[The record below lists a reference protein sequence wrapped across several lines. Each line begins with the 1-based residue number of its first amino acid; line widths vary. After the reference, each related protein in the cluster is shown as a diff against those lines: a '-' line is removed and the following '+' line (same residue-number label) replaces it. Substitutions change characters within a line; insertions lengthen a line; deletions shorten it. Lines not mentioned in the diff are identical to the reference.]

1 MSFNAAAQLY
11 AGIDQLKGDLVKARR
26 TGSTDSAATMPPDL
40 SPAVV
45 SLIDFSLVHDAE
57 QRPTAHELYSFVVA
71 MNDSAAQ
78 GGADES
84 TREFVEV
91 QDDEIARLRAQ
102 LAENVA
108 EIAAKDAQL
117 AEKDEQIAELTRRN
131 ESKRPRSAR
140 RLDEGLDE
148 ARTTP
153 PPTPPSAVGTPS
165 VRPRGRSVRWPRLYA
180 CSRAAAGRYPCI
192 IQQLAVSY
200 LPSRRIYLAR

>member
-1 MSFNAAAQLY
+1 MIEVTTSFNAAAQLY

-26 TGSTDSAATMPPDL
+26 TGSTDSAATMLPDL

-102 LAENVA
+102 LAAKDAQLAENVA
-108 EIAAKDAQL
+108 KIAAKDAQL

-153 PPTPPSAVGTPS
+153 PPTPPSAGTTRPPS
-165 VRPRGRSVRWPRLYA
+165 EPEPAPPCHDDDEPQSG
-180 CSRAAAGRYPCI
+180 RAA
-192 IQQLAVSY
+192 S
-200 LPSRRIYLAR
+200 S